1 MRVLAPEWVQKGP
14 HVDKTYSDRLKAPD
28 FSWLERPPALR
39 YRAFEKSPPA
49 ALQGEVRLIGSRG
62 QAHVA
67 RPAEVASAAVPSPP
81 LCVITPHF
89 LLNAYLDVDAGL
101 VGSIK
106 YVRYL
111 ASEYADYFGNVGVNF
126 ELQGINEAAATAF
139 NWAKLVFDRPGTTE
153 VLAFDVLQDM
163 LKPLLLKGEKPDA
176 TQFPHAQVTPSR
188 REMNRQ
194 YLILCKRIR
203 QRENVNK
210 SFSFVTT
217 LNVAPVAAL
226 RTVSSILFMKK
237 FQLPALPYY
246 LISSFVHV
254 LPVTLTATSLHGQ
267 LAATSLHGKH
277 TFAAKAVGQTFAI
290 KGDSLCLPGAYQV
303 CKKNEKG
310 HLRKGGQAALQ
321 RNRVTMRH
329 GGGKTFAVALSAP
342 LKGRLLRFESENR
355 VGDPSK
361 VARAIDLQPEIN
373 RQNQVGE
380 HCWHACDLHH
390 VCRFLHPRESA
401 CERWG
406 SLIHGLYESD
416 QNYPPWRMASRLFLR
431 EAGLGFV
438 GRPEDEDFISA
449 LVDLME
455 EGAGRKRGM

>member
-1 MRVLAPEWVQKGP
+1 MRVLAPEWVSKGP
-14 HVDKTYSDRLKAPD
+14 FVDRTYSDRLKASD

-39 YRAFEKSPPA
+39 YRAFEKKAPT

-67 RPAEVASAAVPSPP
+67 PCVVASAAAPSPP
-81 LCVITPHF
+81 LCVIAPHF

-106 YVRYL
+106 YVNDL

-139 NWAKLVFDRPGTTE
+139 NWAKLIFEPPGTTE
-153 VLAFDVLQDM
+153 VLAFDVLQNA

-188 REMNRQ
+188 REMNLQ
-194 YLILCKRIR
+194 YVILCKRIR
-203 QRENVNK
+203 NRENVRK
-210 SFSFVTT
+210 SFSLVTT
-217 LNVAPVAAL
+217 FNVAPVAAL
-226 RTVSSILFMKK
+226 RTVSSILFMEK

-254 LPVTLTATSLHGQ
+254 LPVKLTATSQH
-267 LAATSLHGKH
+267 AATSQHGRY

-290 KGDSLCLPGAYQV
+290 KGDSLCLPGAYGV
-303 CKKNEKG
+303 CKKDAKG

-342 LKGRLLRFESENR
+342 MQGRLLRIESENR

-373 RQNQVGE
+373 RQNQAGE

-390 VCRFLHPRESA
+390 LCRFLHPRESA

-406 SLIHGLYESD
+406 SLIHRLYESD
-416 QNYPPWRMASRLFLR
+416 QNYPPWRMAARLFLR

-455 EGAGRKRGM
+455 EGAGRNRGV

>member
-67 RPAEVASAAVPSPP
+67 RPAAVASAAVPSPP

-106 YVRYL
+106 YVRDL

-153 VLAFDVLQDM
+153 VLAFDVLQNT

-176 TQFPHAQVTPSR
+176 TQFPHAQDTPSR

-194 YLILCKRIR
+194 YMILCKRIR
-203 QRENVNK
+203 LRENVDK
-210 SFSFVTT
+210 SFSVVET

-237 FQLPALPYY
+237 FRLPALPYY

-254 LPVTLTATSLHGQ
+254 LPVELTATSLHG
-267 LAATSLHGKH
+267 KN
-277 TFAAKAVGQTFAI
+277 TFAAMAVGQTFAI
-290 KGDSLCLPGAYQV
+290 KGDGLCLPGAYGI
-303 CKKNEKG
+303 CKKDAKG

-342 LKGRLLRFESENR
+342 LKGRLLRIESENR

-406 SLIHGLYESD
+406 SLIHRLFESD

-438 GRPEDEDFISA
+438 GRPGDEEFISA

-455 EGAGRKRGM
+455 EGAGRNRGM